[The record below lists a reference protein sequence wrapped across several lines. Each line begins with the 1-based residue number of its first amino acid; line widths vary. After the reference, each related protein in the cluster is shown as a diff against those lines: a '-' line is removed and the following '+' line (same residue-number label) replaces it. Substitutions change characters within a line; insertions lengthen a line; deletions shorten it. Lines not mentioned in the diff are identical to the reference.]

1 MKYCDII
8 IEILEDYEEDYEE
21 DLSDGF
27 RYYSDDEA
35 IILKDI
41 ANKILKKLKI
51 KE

>member
-1 MKYCDII
+1 MKNSDII
-8 IEILEDYEEDYEE
+8 IKILKDYENE
-21 DLSDGF
+21 LSDGF
-27 RYYSDDEA
+27 VYYSDNEV